1 MSDELLEVQT
11 QLSFQEDS
19 LQTLNDV
26 VTRQQKDIERLTLE
40 IERLREQFQTMV
52 TMQLEEHEEPPP
64 HY

>member
-1 MSDELLEVQT
+1 MSNELLEVQT

-40 IERLREQFQTMV
+40 IGRLREQFQTLV
-52 TMQLEEHEEPPP
+52 TMQLEEQEEPPP

>member
-1 MSDELLEVQT
+1 MSNDLLEVQT

-40 IERLREQFQTMV
+40 IGRLREQFQTLV
-52 TMQLEEHEEPPP
+52 TMQLEEQEEPPP

>member
-1 MSDELLEVQT
+1 MSNDLLEVQT

-40 IERLREQFQTMV
+40 IGRLREQFQTLV
-52 TMQLEEHEEPPP
+52 TMQLEEQEEPPP
-64 HY
+64 Y

>member
-1 MSDELLEVQT
+1 MRDELLEVQT

-26 VTRQQKDIERLTLE
+26 VTRQQKDIDRLTRE
-40 IERLREQFQTMV
+40 VARLHEQFCGLISMKGEAQD
-52 TMQLEEHEEPPP
+52 QPPP

>member
-1 MSDELLEVQT
+1 MSNELLEVQT

-26 VTRQQKDIERLTLE
+26 VTRQQRDIERLTLE
-40 IERLREQFQTMV
+40 IGRLREQFQTLV
-52 TMQLEEHEEPPP
+52 TMQLEEQEEPPP